1 MFTAWVVFHVVVCVA
16 LVLVVLM
23 QSSKGDGLAGTAL
36 GGGAGGLSGAVFGGR
51 GAGSFL
57 SKATTIL
64 AVLFMLNSA
73 ALAFMSGRDRATGQD
88 ITGTA
93 ESVVT
98 REAQREMEQQ
108 QQVQEQRRADSL
120 AEVLDQSVTP
130 LQDTSLAPETTV
142 VQDTAPGGQ

>member
-57 SKATTIL
+57 SKATTVL
-64 AVLFMLNSA
+64 AVLFMVNSA

-130 LQDTSLAPETTV
+130 LQDTTLAPETTGG
-142 VQDTAPGGQ
+142 QDTAPGGQ